1 MFKDQ
6 IVRYKIVYDRK
17 KEATKKGKALIQ
29 IEAYQYG
36 NRRYFSTG
44 IYLAPDQWS
53 KKNNNAKDP
62 YIATQIRSLIAKLEK
77 HEKEFR
83 YFNDGRFALA
93 EFDTLKTQSIAAA
106 PAEQAPTFNQFFAA
120 QIKARDKEFKWN
132 TYRQQMACLNL
143 LNEFNPAISFE
154 DLKFKLIDSLHQ
166 FMVNKGHNNSTSQ
179 KRHKIIKGYIEK
191 AIKLEL
197 LSANPYNSFNIPKA
211 VVNKMALLPSEL
223 RQLEQ
228 LEFKAGE
235 DRLKKVR
242 DMFLFSVYTGLR
254 WGDVAGLTANS
265 FIDTGKELVLSV
277 RAAKTNKQFEL
288 PLSLT
293 FEGKGQIIAM
303 QYLPPASTTKL
314 FAGIYNAFANKSLKT
329 IGAMAGIK
337 KNLHFHMA
345 RHTAATIMAQL
356 VGVVVAQNI
365 LQHSKLS
372 TTQEYLH
379 LSDQERNQSLQ
390 KVQNWY

>member
-6 IVRYKIVYDRK
+6 IVRYKVVYDRK
-17 KEATKKGKALIQ
+17 NEATKKGKALIQ

-44 IYLAPDQWS
+44 IYLTPDQWS
-53 KKNNNAKDP
+53 KKNRNAKEP
-62 YIATQIRSLIAKLEK
+62 YISAQIRNVISKLETY
-77 HEKEFR
+77 EKELR
-83 YFNDGRFALA
+83 YFNNGVFALS
-93 EFDTLKTQSIAAA
+93 EFDGLKSNKPDLSTLEKQ
-106 PAEQAPTFNQFFAA
+106 QTFNEFFAN

-132 TYRQQMACLNL
+132 TYRQQTACLNL
-143 LNEFNPAISFE
+143 LNQYNPSIAFE
-154 DLKFKLIDSLHQ
+154 DLKFKLIDGLHQ

-197 LSANPYNSFNIPKA
+197 LTTNPYNSFNIPKP
-211 VVNKMALLPSEL
+211 VVNKLALLPSEV
-223 RQLEQ
+223 RQIEQ
-228 LEFKAGE
+228 LQFTTGQE
-235 DRLKKVR
+235 RLKKVR
-242 DMFLFSVYTGLR
+242 DMFLFSIYTGLR
-254 WGDVAGLTANS
+254 WGDVSNLTSNS
-265 FIDTGKELVLSV
+265 FIDNGKVLVLSI
-277 RAAKTNKQFEL
+277 RASKTNKQFQL
-288 PLSLT
+288 PLDLT
-293 FEGKGQIIAM
+293 FEGKAQEIGKFYI
-303 QYLPPASTTKL
+303 TTGHNNKL
-314 FAGIYNAFANKSLKT
+314 FKGIYNAFANKSLKT
-329 IGAMAGIK
+329 IGTLAGIK
-337 KNLHFHMA
+337 KNLHFHMS

-365 LQHSKLS
+365 LQHSKLA